1 MSLDEVV
8 ELLRIFVGKDG
19 PLFLGTLGSVDD
31 SFDTYVQ
38 INRDS
43 VGVDPFH
50 VVEKTR
56 GAATGADDYMIQ
68 SVGIV
73 EHELL

>member
-43 VGVDPFH
+43 VGVDPFY

-56 GAATGADDYMIQ
+56 GAATSADDYMIQ
-68 SVGIV
+68 SVGTV